1 MVCSHDQQQKLT
13 PEFYEKRISNLEE
26 NLEVETVVELTFVLL
41 LVMNGE
47 KMEYTPYKSL
57 AECLSVRR
65 KIKRN
70 VGHTNNFDQKWSA
83 KSICYGS

>member
-1 MVCSHDQQQKLT
+1 MRNVLVILKKIQK
-13 PEFYEKRISNLEE
+13 SCG
-26 NLEVETVVELTFVLL
+26 TVVELTFVLL

-47 KMEYTPYKSL
+47 RVEYTPYKSL

-70 VGHTNNFDQKWSA
+70 VGHTNNFDQKWSC
-83 KSICYGS
+83 KEHTVMVLNGEILEFIE